1 MAILYHLPAKL
12 DKNLYLENQQNKE
25 AYYGLPNDV
34 KFCKSCV
41 ISNQRPSTS
50 VEFLNDGLQKKK
62 AINFDKNLRCDAC
75 SVREEKSKER
85 KENYMFL
92 GLVVGL
98 LAVTGIIA
106 SL

>member
-1 MAILYHLPAKL
+1 MSGEQLAAEDINRKSKTHSY
-12 DKNLYLENQQNKE
+12 KN
-25 AYYGLPNDV
+25 
-34 KFCKSCV
+34 
-41 ISNQRPSTS
+41 
-50 VEFLNDGLQKKK
+50 QKKLK
-62 AINFDKNLRCDAC
+62 VNINDLLYK
-75 SVREEKSKER
+75 VREEKSKER